1 MGISKFHNAFIKSKE
16 PHILMIT
23 NHGIHQWDVIP
34 GLQDTG
40 GQNVFVNQ
48 FSEAIADFGFKVTII
63 NRGGYKHPVTG
74 IMQKGFSYRDKYTRI
89 YYLEDNKKE
98 FIRKEDMR
106 EQVPGLADSLEKW
119 IDEENIEVDLIISHY
134 WDAALIGVLYNR
146 KRKKPVKHIWV
157 PHSLGTIK
165 KRNMNPDEWEKLRI
179 DERIET
185 EKEFIDKLDGIAA
198 TSSLIQNSLVEDYGY
213 RGPHIF
219 LPPCIDTKR
228 YFLHEVN
235 PESEVWNYLSE
246 KSGTPKQELM
256 KMKIVT
262 EISRTDITKGKDTLI
277 KAFAEVH
284 KKIENSIL
292 VISIDRNRKE
302 IADKLKELIRESGVA
317 DYIIPVGSIWN
328 LLPDLY
334 IITDVYCTPA
344 VQEGFGMSAQEA
356 AAAKKPVIASNRVPF
371 VTEFLLGNRRK
382 EKYYGNSK
390 TEKMIIGEG
399 AVQVPVGDVKG
410 FASALDL
417 LLSDYS
423 LREKMGDRAYSITIP
438 YFTWKNMVKRFLD
451 VIGIKKYRNG

>member
-1 MGISKFHNAFIKSKE
+1 MGESKFHNEFIQSKR

-74 IMQKGFSYRDKYTRI
+74 IIQKGFSYRDKHTRI

-106 EQVPGLADSLEKW
+106 EQVPRLADSLEKW
-119 IDEENIEVDLIISHY
+119 INKEGIEIDLIISHY
-134 WDAALIGVLYNR
+134 WDAALIGVLYNE
-146 KRKKPVKHIWV
+146 KRKEQVKHIWV
-157 PHSLGTIK
+157 PHSLGVIK
-165 KRNMNPDEWEKLRI
+165 KRNMNPGEWEKLRI
-179 DERIET
+179 NERIQA
-185 EKEFIDKLDGIAA
+185 EKGFIDELDGVAA

-213 RGPHIF
+213 SGPYIF

-228 YFLHEVN
+228 YFLHEVDS
-235 PESEVWNYLSE
+235 ESEVWNYLSE
-246 KSGTPKQELM
+246 KSGKPKEELM

-284 KKIENSIL
+284 KKIEDSIL
-292 VISIDRNRKE
+292 VVSIDRNRKE
-302 IADKLKELIRESGVA
+302 IADKLTAIIRESGVS

-356 AAAKKPVIASNRVPF
+356 AAAKKPVIASDRVPF
-371 VTEFLLGNRRK
+371 VTEFLLGNKRK
-382 EKYYGNSK
+382 EKYYGNSE

-399 AVQVPVGDVKG
+399 AVSVPVGDVKG

-423 LREKMGDRAYSITIP
+423 LREKMGSCAYSITIP
-438 YFTWKNMVKRFLD
+438 YFTWKSMVKRFLD
-451 VIGIKKYRNG
+451 VTGIKN